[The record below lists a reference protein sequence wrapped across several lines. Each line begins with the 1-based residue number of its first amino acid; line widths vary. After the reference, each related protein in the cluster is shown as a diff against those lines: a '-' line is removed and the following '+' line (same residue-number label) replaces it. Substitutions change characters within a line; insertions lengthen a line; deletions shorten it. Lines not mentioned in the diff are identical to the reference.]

1 MEIADGKVKE
11 LWVNAPAENARVR
24 MREISKQLATLYKEF
39 YEYKGAGNNTKANE
53 SHYKIKQL
61 EKEFDKMKD
70 TMEQLKLMGLVTD
83 NDATENGAL
92 EGNIG
97 SNKETESMP
106 LEKDPVQA
114 QDAKFKV
121 LYYTGKDLPNSELK
135 EEVLS
140 AENSEKVKELLK
152 KKDPNIWRWVE
163 IRQVQDEDPKAEL
176 IKYAEAT
183 KDPDYI
189 KHVKEMKNMASINAR
204 LQWHRQKETKD
215 GYNFEDPKKIQEV
228 INKLEKDL
236 KEGKYVDMNYLAGV
250 KRALE
255 MAKKERNM
263 KDSFDMLKL
272 SGITQDAYDPKK
284 YEAPTTTDTYSV
296 VHRDG
301 DFKVVQTEEGFEV
314 YYLGVYHDTFQT
326 KGQALEFI
334 KKSQKKG

>member
-114 QDAKFKV
+114 QD
-121 LYYTGKDLPNSELK
+121 
-135 EEVLS
+135 
-140 AENSEKVKELLK
+140 
-152 KKDPNIWRWVE
+152 
-163 IRQVQDEDPKAEL
+163 EDPKAEL

-189 KHVKEMKNMASINAR
+189 KHVKGLTNMNTINAR
-204 LQWHRQKETKD
+204 LQWHRQKE
-215 GYNFEDPKKIQEV
+215 
-228 INKLEKDL
+228 
-236 KEGKYVDMNYLAGV
+236 
-250 KRALE
+250 
-255 MAKKERNM
+255 ERNM

-272 SGITQDAYDPKK
+272 CGITQDASIPLFGWRSGIGRKDLKQMLEDLKRKKVKLEQAISAQEHYYTNPKTK
-284 YEAPTTTDTYSV
+284 QDQQELAEVEMQISTVQHMLSKVTHDEDTTDTYSV

-326 KGQALEFI
+326 KEQALKFI